1 MPWRHCGSSY
11 KSLRY
16 GGLPGSGPHAI
27 LRRMDLRRT
36 SWKTLAM
43 LLLSASGTVL
53 AQPSTDSP
61 TLQYD
66 RYNTAQLE
74 AVCEAT
80 PPNAYASGM
89 TDGAWFSFP
98 GAGRTYYYRSA
109 CYMELV
115 RRTGRADLCPK
126 VIERRSLWGDGSSHS
141 PQRCQDV
148 AKAYQA
154 RQKQDALDLASYAQ
168 SVAGAFKIT
177 GFKVTPLPNHNWR
190 LEVRTEGTRAGNYVL
205 EVKQIR
211 DNKVLHRDT
220 RALSQPQT
228 WAWELERASVLGTTP
243 LPNIFPMAVSMT
255 FQVPANGS
263 RPAGEHI
270 TVIQNFTLSAE

>member
-1 MPWRHCGSSY
+1 
-11 KSLRY
+11 
-16 GGLPGSGPHAI
+16 
-27 LRRMDLRRT
+27 MDPRRT
-36 SWKTLAM
+36 SWKAFAILV
-43 LLLSASGTVL
+43 LSGGGTVL
-53 AQPSTDSP
+53 AQPSGDSP

-66 RYNTAQLE
+66 RYTTAQLE

-80 PPNAYASGM
+80 PSSAYASGM

-115 RRTGRADLCPK
+115 RRTGRAELCPK
-126 VIERRSLWGDGSSHS
+126 VIERRALWGDGSSHS

-154 RQKQDALDLASYAQ
+154 RQKQEAQDLASYAQ

-177 GFKVTPLPNHNWR
+177 GFRVLPLPNKNWR
-190 LEVRTEGTRAGNYVL
+190 LEVNTEGTRAGNYVL

-220 RALSQPQT
+220 RELSQPQT
-228 WAWELERASVLGTTP
+228 YAWELERASVLGNTP
-243 LPNIFPMAVSMT
+243 LPNIFPMAVSLV
-255 FQVPANGS
+255 FQVPASAS

-270 TVIQNFTLSAE
+270 TSIQNFTLSAE